1 MELQK
6 RENLLNLA
14 LQVTTEERQK
24 SLELNVGVLE
34 EDRWEIIVKYHGNL
48 AEKLTQLEQQYRTS
62 FQTEFLLPGY
72 AILTVDR
79 RYLDIVSELTE
90 IDYIEKPK
98 ALYEEAVS
106 ISQANRNSCVAEVV
120 LREPFLTGRGVL
132 IGIPDSGI
140 DYKDTAFLTE
150 DGTTKIVYLW
160 DQTKE
165 GNAPEGFYMGTEYS
179 GEEINQSIT
188 ENTEI
193 TFDRSGHGT
202 AIADICVGE
211 GAADESEL
219 LIVKLGSGNE
229 QGFSRTTELMRAIT
243 WMLRKASEL
252 ERPLAIN
259 ISYGNTY
266 GAHDGTT
273 LLETFLNTAVDVYK
287 TVICVGSGNEG
298 AAAGHLSLSCEE
310 ETEVEWSIA
319 PFQEA
324 INISFWKNYIDQI
337 SMTLVS
343 PSGQRENL
351 QLSRAG
357 KQEIIFENTRLI
369 LYIGE
374 PTPYSPL
381 QEYYFEFQS
390 IDGVE
395 GRGQISTGIWKLLIS
410 PVKVVDGYCSLYMP
424 SSVVLGSGTN
434 FYRATSDTTLTIP
447 STADK
452 VITVGA
458 YNILYEEY
466 ADFSGRGYALFSED
480 EVRERNTGG
489 ESGLWKTK
497 LQKPDLC
504 APGVEILVR
513 DGRGGFQVVSGTSF
527 ATPFVTAAAAL
538 LMEWG
543 IVRNNDPYLY
553 GEKVKAY
560 LCRGAKELRGIQD
573 YPNEKTG
580 WGALCVERSLPDRS

>member
-1 MELQK
+1 M
-6 RENLLNLA
+6 NLA
-14 LQVTTEERQK
+14 LQVTAEERQK

-34 EDRWEIIVKYHGNL
+34 GDRWEIIVKYHGNL
-48 AEKLTQLEQQYRTS
+48 AEKLIQLEQQYTTS

-79 RYLDIVSELTE
+79 RYLDIVSDLPE

-106 ISQANRNSCVAEVV
+106 ISQANRSSCVAEVV

-140 DYKDTAFLTE
+140 DYKDTAFLTAE
-150 DGTTKIVYLW
+150 GSTKIAYLW

-165 GNAPEGFYMGTEYS
+165 GKSPEGFYMGTEYS
-179 GEEINQSIT
+179 REEIDRSIA

-243 WMLRKASEL
+243 WMLQKASEL
-252 ERPLAIN
+252 EKPLAIN

-273 LLETFLNTAVDVYK
+273 LLETFLNTAADVYK

-298 AAAGHLSLSCEE
+298 AAAGHVSLLCNE
-310 ETEVEWSIA
+310 ETQVEWSIV

-324 INISFWKNYIDQI
+324 MNISFWKNYIDRI
-337 SMTLVS
+337 GLTLVS
-343 PSGQRENL
+343 PSGQREEL
-351 QLSRAG
+351 QLSQPG
-357 KQEIIFENTRLI
+357 KQEIILENTRLI
-369 LYIGE
+369 LYVGE
-374 PTPYSPL
+374 PTPYSQL

-390 IDGVE
+390 IDGIQ

-424 SSVVLGSGTN
+424 SSVVLGNGTN
-434 FYRATSDTTLTIP
+434 FYRATIDTTLTVP

-458 YNILYEEY
+458 YNIVYEEY

-480 EVRERNTGG
+480 EANGRNVGG

-497 LQKPDLC
+497 VQKPDLC
-504 APGVEILVR
+504 APGVDILVR

-527 ATPFVTAAAAL
+527 ATPFVTVAAAL

-560 LCRGAKELRGIQD
+560 LCRGAKTLRGIQD
-573 YPNEKTG
+573 YPNERTG
-580 WGALCVERSLPDRS
+580 WGALCVERSLPNRS